1 MPPAADRAKRGSAVD
16 IVVVRG
22 CWWCKIND
30 SGGKKGRQR
39 EREKGR
45 GYGMGEGKRERLRA
59 RVCVCLEE
67 VEKVQQRERGKK
79 ERCVRLVCACSF
91 VCVLTTHKT
100 ISRLV

>member
-1 MPPAADRAKRGSAVD
+1 MIRVERKEG
-16 IVVVRG
+16 
-22 CWWCKIND
+22 
-30 SGGKKGRQR
+30 R
-39 EREKGR
+39 EREKR
-45 GYGMGEGKRERLRA
+45 GVVMEWEKERESVCARA
-59 RVCVCLEE
+59 CVCLEE